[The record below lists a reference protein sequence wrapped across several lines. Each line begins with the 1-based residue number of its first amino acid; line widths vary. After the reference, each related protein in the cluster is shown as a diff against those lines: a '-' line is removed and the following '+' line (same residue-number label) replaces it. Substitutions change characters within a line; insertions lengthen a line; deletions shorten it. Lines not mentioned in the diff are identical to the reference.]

1 MLKNAS
7 KYKKNSI
14 FALLNLTIME
24 NNVPQEWNKF
34 YLKDVSFVNLMMRR
48 IYNVLKIGRAHV

>member
-24 NNVPQEWNKF
+24 NNDRKKSRNPWQFQKEIVTLW
-34 YLKDVSFVNLMMRR
+34 
-48 IYNVLKIGRAHV
+48 GRF